1 MRRPAQFALL
11 LAGQLAAGSVAG
23 AGIPA
28 LELETPRPYGYA
40 IGDVIRHRVSFET
53 EPGQQLDEDSLPKPG
68 PLNRWLELRR
78 VEIAPGPGGRRLELE
93 YQVFYAPLGVRTLR
107 IPGFTLH
114 FTGASGATAAE
125 VPAWPFS
132 MAPIHGLAVL
142 EGGGLE
148 PLRPDAAPE
157 PPGTA
162 APLARFGGFSL
173 AALISLLYLGH
184 RRGLFAFG
192 RRGRHFRDAR
202 RTLRRLGEGGED
214 PAALRAGF
222 ACVHRAFDRTLA
234 EPLFAERLP
243 EFFAGHAGYAG
254 LRGEIEA
261 FFRASYELFF
271 GGGDKSCL
279 KSPHPNPLPK
289 GEGVREADA
298 EASPDEAP
306 RNPERL
312 ADLNNPLPPGEGR
325 VREAK
330 KDFFLENLVPL
341 GGIGPHSGEK
351 SRLKSPHPNPVLTG
365 SPARHPAGELR
376 STQSAPGGLVPE
388 GEGVEDFGLARL
400 EALCLACLRV
410 ERNRP

>member
-1 MRRPAQFALL
+1 VRRPAQFALL
-11 LAGQLAAGSVAG
+11 LAGQLAAGSVSG
-23 AGIPA
+23 AGTPA

-53 EPGQQLDEDSLPKPG
+53 EPGQKLNKDSLPRPG
-68 PLNRWLELRR
+68 PLNRWLDLRR
-78 VEIAPGPGGRRLELE
+78 VEIAPGPGRRRRLELE
-93 YQVFYAPLGVRTLR
+93 YQVFYAPLGVKTLR
-107 IPGFTLH
+107 IPGFTLR

-162 APLARFGGFSL
+162 APLAGFGGFSL

-202 RTLRRLGEGGED
+202 RTLRRLREGGEG

-222 ACVHRAFDRTLA
+222 ACMHRAFDRTLA

-271 GGGDKSCL
+271 GGEETGL
-279 KSPHPNPLPK
+279 
-289 GEGVREADA
+289 
-298 EASPDEAP
+298 ASPCHS
-306 RNPERL
+306 
-312 ADLNNPLPPGEGR
+312 PGR
-325 VREAK
+325 R
-330 KDFFLENLVPL
+330 
-341 GGIGPHSGEK
+341 SG
-351 SRLKSPHPNPVLTG
+351 LSPTYN
-365 SPARHPAGELR
+365 
-376 STQSAPGGLVPE
+376 
-388 GEGVEDFGLARL
+388 LARL
-400 EALCLACLRV
+400 EALCLACLQV